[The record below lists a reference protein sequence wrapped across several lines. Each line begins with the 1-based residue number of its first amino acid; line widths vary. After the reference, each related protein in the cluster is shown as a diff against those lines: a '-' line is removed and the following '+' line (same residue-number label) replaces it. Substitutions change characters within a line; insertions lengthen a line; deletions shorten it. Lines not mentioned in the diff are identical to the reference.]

1 MSEFSLLRGNE
12 QNFKALV
19 EAAALAIVITNH
31 VDEIVFINAAAE
43 KLFAYQD
50 EEIIGQPVDI
60 LIPELHRM
68 QHIQLAT
75 DTNHTVENKVSPAS
89 GPNFVAKV
97 LRKDGQEIPA
107 EISLSHITIDGNPLT
122 IYFIVDIRRRKEV
135 EDALRK
141 SEARYRQL
149 FEDDLT
155 GNFIIDGAGRIKVCN
170 PAFARIFG
178 FSSPAEARTTNFFDL
193 FPDRASCQQFLEQI
207 KTRKKLEFFETQL
220 KHLSGKPLYVLA
232 NIVGR
237 FDPAGKITMIRGYLA
252 DVTRRRE
259 IESQLLQAQK
269 MESLGILAG
278 SIAHDFNNIISVIQ
292 GYTDIILREMDPDSP
307 LRRHVEKI
315 KQANKQAGLLIQQ
328 IQSFSR
334 KQEIQPQVFQINDA
348 IHNIE
353 EMLCRLISKKI
364 CLVFDLPPDLPPV
377 KMDPVQVEQVIM
389 NLAVNARDAM
399 LPKGGTLTI
408 RTGAVTLDAK
418 QLQGLETVSPGAF
431 ILLEI
436 QDTGIGM
443 DEAIRARIFEPFFTT
458 KERDKGTGLGL
469 SIVYGIV
476 KQNKGLIQ
484 VESTP
489 GKGTTFR
496 IYFPAMPARPA

>member
-19 EAAALAIVITNH
+19 EAAALAIVITNR

-43 KLFAYQD
+43 KLFGYQD
-50 EEIIGQPVDI
+50 QELIGQPVDI
-60 LIPELHRM
+60 LIPEVYRM
-68 QHIQLAT
+68 QQIPLAAG
-75 DTNHTVENKVSPAS
+75 TNHAAAEKIPRAS
-89 GPNFVAKV
+89 GANFVAKV
-97 LRKDGQEIPA
+97 LPKKGAEILV
-107 EISLSHITIDGNPLT
+107 EISLTHITIDGNPLM
-122 IYFIVDIRRRKEV
+122 IYFVIDIRRREEV

-155 GNFIIDGAGRIKVCN
+155 GNFIIDGTGRIKVCN

-178 FSSPAEARTTNFFDL
+178 IPSPNEARTLNFFDL
-193 FPDRASCQQFLEQI
+193 FPDRASCQQFLAEV
-207 KTRKKLEFFETQL
+207 KARKKLEFFETQL
-220 KHLSGKPLYVLA
+220 EHPSGKPLYVLA
-232 NIVGR
+232 NIVGH
-237 FDPAGKITMIRGYLA
+237 FDPTGHLVMIRGYLA

-292 GYTDIILREMDPDSP
+292 GYTDIILRDMAPDSP
-307 LRRHVEKI
+307 LRCHVEKI

-334 KQEIQPQVFQINDA
+334 KQEIQPQVFQINEA

-353 EMLCRLISKKI
+353 EMLRRLISKKI
-364 CLVFDLPPDLPPV
+364 CLVFDLSRNLPPV

-399 LPKGGTLTI
+399 LPRGGTLTI

-418 QLQGLETVSPGAF
+418 QLQGLETVSPGTF
-431 ILLEI
+431 ILLEV

-443 DEAIRARIFEPFFTT
+443 DEATRARIFEPFFTT

-476 KQNKGLIQ
+476 NQNKGLIQ
-484 VESTP
+484 VESAP

-496 IYFPAMPARPA
+496 IYFPASSV